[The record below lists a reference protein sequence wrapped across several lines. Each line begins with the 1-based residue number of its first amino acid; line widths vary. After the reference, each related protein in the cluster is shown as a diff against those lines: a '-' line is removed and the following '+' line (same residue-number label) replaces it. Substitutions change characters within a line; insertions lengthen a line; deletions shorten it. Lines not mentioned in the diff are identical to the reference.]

1 MSLYMVLPFLTGWSR
16 RRKAGN
22 LIVDKSVFI
31 KVENVNKSFSN
42 REKTENVLEE
52 ISLVVQKGE
61 IVSILGES
69 GCGKST
75 LLNLIG
81 GFEKVNAGQVLM
93 DGKIV
98 DRPSRRGVM
107 LFQNYGL
114 LPWRSV
120 QKNVELGLE
129 DEKIDS
135 KERRE
140 RALDYLNLVGL
151 ADKVDLFPHELS
163 GGMQQRVAIARALA
177 IQPELILMDEP
188 FAALD
193 TFNRYYLQDEL
204 LRIQEKEKTTIILVT
219 HDIDEAIYLSDRV
232 FMMSARP
239 GRIKKELIIDSPKPR
254 DRSHSDFQHFRKI
267 ILEEFHFSRPSSPL
281 EYNI

>member
-1 MSLYMVLPFLTGWSR
+1 MER
-16 RRKAGN
+16 E
-22 LIVDKSVFI
+22 DFI
-31 KVENVNKSFSN
+31 KIEDVSKSFVN
-42 REKTENVLEE
+42 QDQLENVLNNV
-52 ISLVVQKGE
+52 SLQIQKGE

-75 LLNLIG
+75 LLNVIG
-81 GFEKVNAGQVLM
+81 GFEPVDSGTVLL
-93 DGKIV
+93 DGEVVKA
-98 DRPSRRGVM
+98 PSRRAIM

-120 QKNVELGLE
+120 LKNVELGLE
-129 DEKIDS
+129 DGTTNS

-140 RALDYLNLVGL
+140 RALHYLELVGL
-151 ADKVDLFPHELS
+151 LDKVSLFPHELS

-193 TFNRYYLQDEL
+193 TFNRYYLQNEL
-204 LRIQEKEKTTIILVT
+204 LTIQSKEKTTIILVT
-219 HDIDEAIYLSDRV
+219 HDIDEAIYLSNRI
-232 FMMSARP
+232 FIMSAKP
-239 GRIKKELIIDSPKPR
+239 GRVKKEITVQTPRPR
-254 DRSHSDFQHFRKI
+254 DRSHGDFQHFRKMI
-267 ILEEFHFSRPSSPL
+267 FEEFEFSRTKTSI